1 MRSCEMTKSIQFSVV
16 AVVVI
21 CLSSFSF
28 QSYAQDAGGLEE
40 IVVTAQKR
48 SESMQDVP
56 ISIQVFSADE
66 IERLNIRNTID
77 LVRNVPNMIGINNV
91 GLPQAAS
98 YFLRGVGQ
106 DESISSLDPAVGT
119 FVDGVYIS
127 RQIANNARL
136 YDVDSVEVLR
146 GPQGTLYGRNTSG
159 GAIRIITQK
168 PHDHNEGFIDLAYG
182 EYDTREVTG
191 KANLA
196 ISDNLFLKVTAFYLD
211 QSDGFLQNVTLNRDQ
226 WTQEA
231 TGARVQVL
239 YSPSDRFEA
248 LLTYEH
254 SDDDTGG
261 IVGANALSAC
271 CSDDV
276 YQVESGLVNT
286 WAGTNLDA
294 YSLKATWDLDNM
306 QVDLIMARRDLNH
319 NFMNDYSDQV
329 VPAYII
335 PNNSY
340 HVQESVELNF
350 SGEGREG
357 AVRWAAGASY
367 YDDDNDVTF
376 GDGLCLFGCVVEA
389 TFWRDMTNV
398 TKTRAV
404 YADVAFDINDQW
416 TLTVGGRHT
425 DDSRV
430 MTVQQ
435 YLDVNPLKIR
445 DRNQGNFLNRSG
457 YIQIPGVTFGTA
469 DVVALGTPDRFDI
482 SEITSRVIIEY
493 NPTDSIMVYASVADS
508 FKGGG
513 WAARVTSAVDFK
525 GLTPEFVDSREF
537 GMKSQWLNDTLRFN
551 ITYFDSDYKDL
562 QVTAIDQVSGAFV
575 YSNKAD
581 ASVDGIEAEFVYA
594 PRDNLTVFAN
604 LGTLNGNYTDVR
616 PGAEGLMTKEL
627 KRTPDLSYRLGV
639 LYDQEIANGN
649 GEINLSV
656 VLNHEDEYYTNQN
669 NTAYGTRPSADT
681 LDLNVTYRPS
691 DANWRISAG
700 CTNCADED
708 RWNSTLDFGSLGFAT
723 QFQDLPRMWRVSFR
737 YDY

>member
-1 MRSCEMTKSIQFSVV
+1 M
-16 AVVVI
+16 
-21 CLSSFSF
+21 
-28 QSYAQDAGGLEE
+28 
-40 IVVTAQKR
+40 
-48 SESMQDVP
+48 
-56 ISIQVFSADE
+56 
-66 IERLNIRNTID
+66 
-77 LVRNVPNMIGINNV
+77 
-91 GLPQAAS
+91 
-98 YFLRGVGQ
+98 
-106 DESISSLDPAVGT
+106 
-119 FVDGVYIS
+119 
-127 RQIANNARL
+127 
-136 YDVDSVEVLR
+136 
-146 GPQGTLYGRNTSG
+146 
-159 GAIRIITQK
+159 
-168 PHDHNEGFIDLAYG
+168 
-182 EYDTREVTG
+182 
-191 KANLA
+191 
-196 ISDNLFLKVTAFYLD
+196 
-211 QSDGFLQNVTLNRDQ
+211 
-226 WTQEA
+226 
-231 TGARVQVL
+231 
-239 YSPSDRFEA
+239 
-248 LLTYEH
+248 
-254 SDDDTGG
+254 
-261 IVGANALSAC
+261 
-271 CSDDV
+271 
-276 YQVESGLVNT
+276 
-286 WAGTNLDA
+286 
-294 YSLKATWDLDNM
+294 
-306 QVDLIMARRDLNH
+306 
-319 NFMNDYSDQV
+319 
-329 VPAYII
+329 
-335 PNNSY
+335 
-340 HVQESVELNF
+340 QESAELNF

-445 DRNQGNFLNRSG
+445 DRNQGNFLDRSG

-482 SEITSRVIIEY
+482 SEFTSRVVIEY

-639 LYDQEIANGN
+639 LYDQDIANG
-649 GEINLSV
+649 EMNLSV

-681 LDLNVTYRPS
+681 WDLNVTYRPS
-691 DANWRISAG
+691 DANWRLTAG
-700 CTNCADED
+700 CTNCADEE

>member
-1 MRSCEMTKSIQFSVV
+1 MTKSIQFSVV

-182 EYDTREVTG
+182 AYDTREVTG

-306 QVDLIMARRDLNH
+306 QVDLIMARRNLNH

-329 VPAYII
+329 IPAYII
-335 PNNSY
+335 PNDSD
-340 HVQESVELNF
+340 HMQESAELNF

-435 YLDVNPLKIR
+435 YLDVSPIKIR
-445 DRNQGNFLNRSG
+445 DRNQGNFLDRSG

-482 SEITSRVIIEY
+482 SEFTSRVIIEY

-513 WAARVTSAVDFK
+513 WAARVTSAADFK

-616 PGAEGLMTKEL
+616 PGAEDLMTKEL

-639 LYDQEIANGN
+639 LYDQDMANG
-649 GEINLSV
+649 EMNLSV

-669 NTAYGTRPSADT
+669 NTAYGLRPSADT
-681 LDLNVTYRPS
+681 WDLNVTYRPS
-691 DANWRISAG
+691 DANWRVTAG
-700 CTNCADED
+700 CTNCADEE

-723 QFQDLPRMWRVSFR
+723 QFQDLPRLWRVSFR

>member
-1 MRSCEMTKSIQFSVV
+1 MTKSIQFSVV

-306 QVDLIMARRDLNH
+306 QVDLIMARRNLNH

-329 VPAYII
+329 IPAYII
-335 PNNSY
+335 PNDSD
-340 HVQESVELNF
+340 HMQESAELNF

-376 GDGLCLFGCVVEA
+376 GDGLCLFGCAVEA

-445 DRNQGNFLNRSG
+445 DRNQGNFLDRSG

-482 SEITSRVIIEY
+482 SEFTSRVVIEY

-639 LYDQEIANGN
+639 LYDQDIANG
-649 GEINLSV
+649 EMNLSV

-669 NTAYGTRPSADT
+669 NTAYGLRPSADT
-681 LDLNVTYRPS
+681 WDLNVTYRPS
-691 DANWRISAG
+691 DANWRLTAG
-700 CTNCADED
+700 CTNCADEE

>member
-1 MRSCEMTKSIQFSVV
+1 MTKSIQFSAV

-77 LVRNVPNMIGINNV
+77 LVRHVPNMIGINNV

-106 DESISSLDPAVGT
+106 DESISTLDPAVGT

-239 YSPSDRFEA
+239 YSPSERFEA

-286 WAGTNLDA
+286 WASTNLDA
-294 YSLKATWDLDNM
+294 YSLRATWDLDNM
-306 QVDLIMARRDLNH
+306 QVDLIMARRNLNH

-329 VPAYII
+329 IPAYII
-335 PNNSY
+335 PNDSD
-340 HVQESVELNF
+340 HLQESAELNF

-376 GDGLCLFGCVVEA
+376 GDGLCLFGCAVEA

-435 YLDVNPLKIR
+435 YLDVSPIKIR
-445 DRNQGNFLNRSG
+445 DRNQGNFLDRSG

-562 QVTAIDQVSGAFV
+562 QVTALDQVTGAFV

-581 ASVDGIEAEFVYA
+581 ASVDGIEAEIVYA

-639 LYDQEIANGN
+639 LYDQDIAT

-669 NTAYGTRPSADT
+669 NTAYGLRPSADT

-691 DANWRISAG
+691 DANWRVTAG
-700 CTNCADED
+700 CTNCADEE
-708 RWNSTLDFGSLGFAT
+708 RWNSTLDFGALGFAT

>member
-1 MRSCEMTKSIQFSVV
+1 MTKSIQFSAV

-56 ISIQVFSADE
+56 ISIQVFTADE
-66 IERLNIRNTID
+66 IERLNISNTID

-182 EYDTREVTG
+182 EYDTKEVTG

-196 ISDNLFLKVTAFYLD
+196 ISDNIFLKVTAFYLD

-226 WTQEA
+226 WTREA

-248 LLTYEH
+248 LLSYEH
-254 SDDDTGG
+254 SDDDTVG

-271 CSDDV
+271 CADDV
-276 YQVESGLVNT
+276 YKVESGLVNT

-294 YSLKATWDLDNM
+294 YSLRATWDLDNM
-306 QVDLIMARRDLNH
+306 QVDLIMARRNLNH

-329 VPAYII
+329 IPAYII
-335 PNNSY
+335 PNDSD
-340 HVQESVELNF
+340 HMQESAELNF

-398 TKTRAV
+398 TETRAV

-435 YLDVNPLKIR
+435 YLDVSPIKIR
-445 DRNQGNFLNRSG
+445 DRNQDNFLDRSG

-482 SEITSRVIIEY
+482 SEFTSRVIIEY

-513 WAARVTSAVDFK
+513 WAARVTSAADFK

-639 LYDQEIANGN
+639 LYDQDMANG
-649 GEINLSV
+649 EMNLSV
-656 VLNHEDEYYTNQN
+656 VLNHEDEYYNNQN
-669 NTAYGTRPSADT
+669 NTAYGLRPSADT
-681 LDLNVTYRPS
+681 WDLNVTYRPS
-691 DANWRISAG
+691 DANWRVTAG
-700 CTNCADED
+700 CTNCADEE

-723 QFQDLPRMWRVSFR
+723 QFQDLPRLWRVSFR

>member
-1 MRSCEMTKSIQFSVV
+1 MRGCEMTKSIQFSVV

-248 LLTYEH
+248 LFTYEH

-306 QVDLIMARRDLNH
+306 QVDLIMARRNLNH
-319 NFMNDYSDQV
+319 NFMNDYSDQAL
-329 VPAYII
+329 PAYII
-335 PNNSY
+335 PNDSD
-340 HVQESVELNF
+340 HMQESAELNF

-376 GDGLCLFGCVVEA
+376 GDGLCLFGCAVEA

-445 DRNQGNFLNRSG
+445 DRNQGNFLDRSG

-482 SEITSRVIIEY
+482 SEFTSRVVIEY

-639 LYDQEIANGN
+639 LYDQDIANG
-649 GEINLSV
+649 EMNLSV

-669 NTAYGTRPSADT
+669 NTAYGLRPSADT

-691 DANWRISAG
+691 DANWRLTAG
-700 CTNCADED
+700 CTNCADEE

>member
-1 MRSCEMTKSIQFSVV
+1 MTKSIQFSVV

-182 EYDTREVTG
+182 EYDTKEVTG

-226 WTQEA
+226 WTREA

-294 YSLKATWDLDNM
+294 YSLRATWDLDNM
-306 QVDLIMARRDLNH
+306 QVDLIMARRNLNH

-329 VPAYII
+329 IPAYII
-335 PNNSY
+335 PNDSD
-340 HVQESVELNF
+340 HMQESAELNF

-376 GDGLCLFGCVVEA
+376 GDGLCLFGCAVEA

-445 DRNQGNFLNRSG
+445 DRNQGNFLDRSG

-482 SEITSRVIIEY
+482 SEFTSRVIIEY

-513 WAARVTSAVDFK
+513 WAARVTSAADFK

-639 LYDQEIANGN
+639 LYDQDMANG
-649 GEINLSV
+649 EMNLSV
-656 VLNHEDEYYTNQN
+656 VLNHEDEYYNNQN
-669 NTAYGTRPSADT
+669 NTAYGLRPSADT
-681 LDLNVTYRPS
+681 WDLNVTYRPS
-691 DANWRISAG
+691 DANWRVTAG
-700 CTNCADED
+700 CTNCADEE

-723 QFQDLPRMWRVSFR
+723 QFQDLPRLWRVSFR

>member
-1 MRSCEMTKSIQFSVV
+1 MTKSIQFSVV
-16 AVVVI
+16 AAVVI

-127 RQIANNARL
+127 RQIANNAKL

-191 KANLA
+191 KVNLA

-231 TGARVQVL
+231 TGARLQVL
-239 YSPSDRFEA
+239 YSPSDQFEA
-248 LLTYEH
+248 LFTYEH

-271 CSDDV
+271 CSNDV

-294 YSLKATWDLDNM
+294 YSLRATWDLDNM
-306 QVDLIMARRDLNH
+306 QVDLIMARRNLNH

-329 VPAYII
+329 IPAYII
-335 PNNSY
+335 PNDSD
-340 HVQESVELNF
+340 HMQESAELNF

-376 GDGLCLFGCVVEA
+376 GDGLCLFGCAVEA

-416 TLTVGGRHT
+416 TMTVGGRHT

-435 YLDVNPLKIR
+435 YLDVSPIKIR
-445 DRNQGNFLNRSG
+445 DRNQGNFLDRSG

-482 SEITSRVIIEY
+482 SEFTSRVIIEY

-513 WAARVTSAVDFK
+513 WAARVTSAADFK

-562 QVTAIDQVSGAFV
+562 QVTALDQVTGAFV

-639 LYDQEIANGN
+639 LYDQDMANG
-649 GEINLSV
+649 EMNLSV

-669 NTAYGTRPSADT
+669 NTAYGLRPSADT
-681 LDLNVTYRPS
+681 WDLNVTYRPS
-691 DANWRISAG
+691 DANWRLTAG

>member
-1 MRSCEMTKSIQFSVV
+1 MTKSIQFSVV

-182 EYDTREVTG
+182 EYDTKEVTG
-191 KANLA
+191 KANLV

-239 YSPSDRFEA
+239 YSPSERFEA

-286 WAGTNLDA
+286 WASTNLDA
-294 YSLKATWDLDNM
+294 YSLRATWDLDNM
-306 QVDLIMARRDLNH
+306 QVDLIMARRNLNH

-329 VPAYII
+329 IPAYII
-335 PNNSY
+335 PNDSD
-340 HVQESVELNF
+340 HLQESAELNF

-376 GDGLCLFGCVVEA
+376 GDGLCLFGCAVEA

-445 DRNQGNFLNRSG
+445 DRNQGNFLDRSG

-562 QVTAIDQVSGAFV
+562 QVTALDQVTGAFV

-581 ASVDGIEAEFVYA
+581 ASVDGIEAEIVYA

-669 NTAYGTRPSADT
+669 NTAYGLRPSADT
-681 LDLNVTYRPS
+681 WDLNVTYRPS
-691 DANWRISAG
+691 DANWRVTAG
-700 CTNCADED
+700 CTNCADEE

>member
-1 MRSCEMTKSIQFSVV
+1 MTKSIQFSVV

-182 EYDTREVTG
+182 EYDTKEVTG
-191 KANLA
+191 KVNLA

-239 YSPSDRFEA
+239 YSPSERFEA

-306 QVDLIMARRDLNH
+306 QVDLIMARRNLNH

-329 VPAYII
+329 IPAYII
-335 PNNSY
+335 PNDSD
-340 HVQESVELNF
+340 HMQESAELNF

-376 GDGLCLFGCVVEA
+376 GDGLCLFGCAVEA

-445 DRNQGNFLNRSG
+445 DRNQGNFLDRSG

-562 QVTAIDQVSGAFV
+562 QVTALDQVTGAFV

-581 ASVDGIEAEFVYA
+581 ASVDGIEAEIVYA

-639 LYDQEIANGN
+639 LYDQDIAT

-669 NTAYGTRPSADT
+669 NTAYGLRPSADT

-691 DANWRISAG
+691 DANWRVTAG
-700 CTNCADED
+700 CTNCADEE

>member
-1 MRSCEMTKSIQFSVV
+1 MTKSIQFSAV
-16 AVVVI
+16 AVVMI
-21 CLSSFSF
+21 CLGSFSF
-28 QSYAQDAGGLEE
+28 QSYAQEGALEE

-56 ISIQVFSADE
+56 ISIQVFTADE
-66 IERLNIRNTID
+66 IERLNISNTID

-182 EYDTREVTG
+182 EYDTKEVTG
-191 KANLA
+191 KANLV
-196 ISDNLFLKVTAFYLD
+196 ISDNIFLKVTAFYLD

-226 WTQEA
+226 WTREA

-248 LLTYEH
+248 LFSYEH

-271 CSDDV
+271 CADDV
-276 YQVESGLVNT
+276 YKVESGLVNT

-294 YSLKATWDLDNM
+294 YSLRATWDLDNM
-306 QVDLIMARRDLNH
+306 QVDLIMARRNLNH
-319 NFMNDYSDQV
+319 NFMNDYSDQAL
-329 VPAYII
+329 PAYII
-335 PNNSY
+335 PNDSD
-340 HVQESVELNF
+340 HMQESVELNF

-435 YLDVNPLKIR
+435 YLDVSPIKIR
-445 DRNQGNFLNRSG
+445 DRNRGNFLDRSG

-482 SEITSRVIIEY
+482 SEFTSRVIIEY

-513 WAARVTSAVDFK
+513 WAARVTSAADFK

-537 GMKSQWLNDTLRFN
+537 GMKSQWLNDTVRFN

-639 LYDQEIANGN
+639 LYDQDMANG
-649 GEINLSV
+649 EMNLSV
-656 VLNHEDEYYTNQN
+656 VLNHEDEYYNNQN
-669 NTAYGTRPSADT
+669 NTAYGLRPSADT
-681 LDLNVTYRPS
+681 WDLNVTYRPS
-691 DANWRISAG
+691 DANWRVSAG
-700 CTNCADED
+700 CTNCADEE

-723 QFQDLPRMWRVSFR
+723 QFQDLPRLWRVSFR

>member
-1 MRSCEMTKSIQFSVV
+1 MTKSIQFSVV
-16 AVVVI
+16 AAVVI

-127 RQIANNARL
+127 RQIANNAKL

-182 EYDTREVTG
+182 EYDTKEVTG
-191 KANLA
+191 KVNLA

-231 TGARVQVL
+231 TGARLQVL
-239 YSPSDRFEA
+239 YSPSDQFEA
-248 LLTYEH
+248 LFTYEH

-271 CSDDV
+271 CSNDV
-276 YQVESGLVNT
+276 YKVESGLVNT

-398 TKTRAV
+398 TKTRAI

-435 YLDVNPLKIR
+435 YLDVSPIKIR

-482 SEITSRVIIEY
+482 SEFTSRVIIEY

-513 WAARVTSAVDFK
+513 WAARVTSAADFK

-562 QVTAIDQVSGAFV
+562 QVTALDQVTGAFV

-616 PGAEGLMTKEL
+616 AGAEGLMTKEL

-639 LYDQEIANGN
+639 LYDQDMANG
-649 GEINLSV
+649 EMNLSV

-669 NTAYGTRPSADT
+669 NTAYGLRPSADT
-681 LDLNVTYRPS
+681 WDLNVTYRPS
-691 DANWRISAG
+691 DANWRLTAG
-700 CTNCADED
+700 CTNCADEE

-723 QFQDLPRMWRVSFR
+723 QFQDLPRLWRVSFR

>member
-1 MRSCEMTKSIQFSVV
+1 MTKSIQFSVV

-159 GAIRIITQK
+159 GAIRIITKK

-239 YSPSDRFEA
+239 YSPSERFEA

-306 QVDLIMARRDLNH
+306 QVDLIMARRNLNH

-329 VPAYII
+329 IPAYII
-335 PNNSY
+335 PNDSD
-340 HVQESVELNF
+340 HMQESAELNF

-376 GDGLCLFGCVVEA
+376 GDGLCLFGCAVEA

-435 YLDVNPLKIR
+435 YLDVSPIKIR

-482 SEITSRVIIEY
+482 SEFTSRVIIEY

-562 QVTAIDQVSGAFV
+562 QVTALDQVTGAFV

-639 LYDQEIANGN
+639 LYDQDIANG
-649 GEINLSV
+649 EMNLSV

-669 NTAYGTRPSADT
+669 NTAYGLRPSADT
-681 LDLNVTYRPS
+681 WDLNVTYRPS
-691 DANWRISAG
+691 DANWRVTAG
-700 CTNCADED
+700 CTNCADEE

-723 QFQDLPRMWRVSFR
+723 QFQDLPRLWRVSFR

>member
-1 MRSCEMTKSIQFSVV
+1 MTKSIQFSAL
-16 AVVVI
+16 AVVMI
-21 CLSSFSF
+21 CLGSFSF
-28 QSYAQDAGGLEE
+28 QSYAQEGALEE

-56 ISIQVFSADE
+56 ISIQVFTADE
-66 IERLNIRNTID
+66 IERLNISNTID

-182 EYDTREVTG
+182 EYDTKEVTG

-196 ISDNLFLKVTAFYLD
+196 ISDNIFLKVTAFYLD

-226 WTQEA
+226 WTREA

-248 LLTYEH
+248 LLSYEH

-271 CSDDV
+271 CADDV
-276 YQVESGLVNT
+276 YKVESGLVNT

-294 YSLKATWDLDNM
+294 YSLRATWDLDNM
-306 QVDLIMARRDLNH
+306 QVDLIMARRNLNH
-319 NFMNDYSDQV
+319 NFMNDYSDQAL
-329 VPAYII
+329 PAYII
-335 PNNSY
+335 PNDSD
-340 HVQESVELNF
+340 HMQESVELNF

-435 YLDVNPLKIR
+435 YLDVSPIKIR
-445 DRNQGNFLNRSG
+445 DRNRGNFLDRSG

-482 SEITSRVIIEY
+482 SEFTSRVIIEY
-493 NPTDSIMVYASVADS
+493 NPTDSIMVYASVSDS

-513 WAARVTSAVDFK
+513 WAARVTSAADFK
-525 GLTPEFVDSREF
+525 GLTPEFVDSVEF
-537 GMKSQWLNDTLRFN
+537 GMKSQWLNDTVRFN

-639 LYDQEIANGN
+639 LYDQDMANG
-649 GEINLSV
+649 EMNLSV
-656 VLNHEDEYYTNQN
+656 VLNHEDEYYNNQN
-669 NTAYGTRPSADT
+669 NTAYGLRPSADT
-681 LDLNVTYRPS
+681 WDLNVTYRPS
-691 DANWRISAG
+691 DANWRVTAG
-700 CTNCADED
+700 CTNCADEA

-723 QFQDLPRMWRVSFR
+723 QFQDLPRLWRVSFR

>member
-1 MRSCEMTKSIQFSVV
+1 MTKSIQFSAL
-16 AVVVI
+16 AVVMI
-21 CLSSFSF
+21 CLGSFSF
-28 QSYAQDAGGLEE
+28 QSYAQEGALEE

-56 ISIQVFSADE
+56 ISIQVFTADE
-66 IERLNIRNTID
+66 IERLNISNTID

-182 EYDTREVTG
+182 EYDTKEVTG

-196 ISDNLFLKVTAFYLD
+196 ISDNIFLKVTAFYLD

-226 WTQEA
+226 WTREA

-248 LLTYEH
+248 LLSYEH

-271 CSDDV
+271 CADDV
-276 YQVESGLVNT
+276 YKVESGLVNT

-294 YSLKATWDLDNM
+294 YSLRATWDLDNM
-306 QVDLIMARRDLNH
+306 QVDLIMARRNLNH
-319 NFMNDYSDQV
+319 NFMNDYSDQAL
-329 VPAYII
+329 PAYII
-335 PNNSY
+335 PNDSD
-340 HVQESVELNF
+340 HMQESVELNF

-376 GDGLCLFGCVVEA
+376 GDGLCLFGCAVEA

-435 YLDVNPLKIR
+435 YLDVSPIKIR
-445 DRNQGNFLNRSG
+445 DRNRGNFLDRSG

-482 SEITSRVIIEY
+482 SEFTSRVIIEY
-493 NPTDSIMVYASVADS
+493 NPTDSIMVYASVSDS

-513 WAARVTSAVDFK
+513 WAARVTSAADFK
-525 GLTPEFVDSREF
+525 GLTPEFVDSIEF
-537 GMKSQWLNDTLRFN
+537 GMKSQWLNDTVRFN

-639 LYDQEIANGN
+639 LYDQDMANG
-649 GEINLSV
+649 EMNLSV
-656 VLNHEDEYYTNQN
+656 VLNHEDEYYNNQN
-669 NTAYGTRPSADT
+669 NTAYGLRPSADT
-681 LDLNVTYRPS
+681 WDLNVTYRPS
-691 DANWRISAG
+691 DANWRVTAG
-700 CTNCADED
+700 CTNCADEE

-723 QFQDLPRMWRVSFR
+723 QFQDLPRLWRVSFR

>member
-1 MRSCEMTKSIQFSVV
+1 MTRSIQVSVV

-191 KANLA
+191 KANLV

-294 YSLKATWDLDNM
+294 YSLRTTWDLDNM
-306 QVDLIMARRDLNH
+306 QVDLIMARRNLNH

-329 VPAYII
+329 IPAYII
-335 PNNSY
+335 PNDSD
-340 HVQESVELNF
+340 HMQESAELNF

-445 DRNQGNFLNRSG
+445 DRNQGNFLDRSG

-482 SEITSRVIIEY
+482 SEFTSRVVIEY

-639 LYDQEIANGN
+639 LYDQDIANG
-649 GEINLSV
+649 EMNLSV

-669 NTAYGTRPSADT
+669 NTAYGLRPSADT
-681 LDLNVTYRPS
+681 WDLNVTYRPS
-691 DANWRISAG
+691 DANWRLTAG
-700 CTNCADED
+700 CTNCADEE

>member
-1 MRSCEMTKSIQFSVV
+1 MTKSIQFSAV

-106 DESISSLDPAVGT
+106 DESISSLYPAVGT

-182 EYDTREVTG
+182 EYDTKEVTG
-191 KANLA
+191 KANLV
-196 ISDNLFLKVTAFYLD
+196 ISDNIFLKVTAFYLD

-226 WTQEA
+226 WTREA

-248 LLTYEH
+248 LLSYEH

-271 CSDDV
+271 CADDV
-276 YQVESGLVNT
+276 YKVESGLVNT

-294 YSLKATWDLDNM
+294 YSLRATWDMDNM
-306 QVDLIMARRDLNH
+306 QVDLIMARRNLNH

-329 VPAYII
+329 IPAYII
-335 PNNSY
+335 PNDSD
-340 HVQESVELNF
+340 HMQESAELNF

-376 GDGLCLFGCVVEA
+376 GDGLCLFGCAVEA
-389 TFWRDMTNV
+389 TFCRDMTNV

-435 YLDVNPLKIR
+435 YLDVSPIKIR
-445 DRNQGNFLNRSG
+445 DRNRGNFLDRSG

-482 SEITSRVIIEY
+482 SEFTSRVIIEY

-513 WAARVTSAVDFK
+513 WAARVTSAADFK
-525 GLTPEFVDSREF
+525 GLTPEFVDSIEF
-537 GMKSQWLNDTLRFN
+537 GMKSQWLNDTVRFN

-639 LYDQEIANGN
+639 LYDQDMANG
-649 GEINLSV
+649 EMNLSV
-656 VLNHEDEYYTNQN
+656 VLNHEDEYYNNQN
-669 NTAYGTRPSADT
+669 NTAYGLRPSADT
-681 LDLNVTYRPS
+681 WDLNVTYRPS
-691 DANWRISAG
+691 DANWRVTAG
-700 CTNCADED
+700 CTNCADEE

-723 QFQDLPRMWRVSFR
+723 QFQDLPRLWRVSFR

>member
-1 MRSCEMTKSIQFSVV
+1 MRGCEMTKSIQFSVV

-21 CLSSFSF
+21 CLSSFGF

-306 QVDLIMARRDLNH
+306 QVDLIMARRNLNH
-319 NFMNDYSDQV
+319 NFMNDYSDQAL
-329 VPAYII
+329 PAYII
-335 PNNSY
+335 PNDSD
-340 HVQESVELNF
+340 HMQESAELNF

-376 GDGLCLFGCVVEA
+376 GDGLCLFGCAVEA

-435 YLDVNPLKIR
+435 YLDVSPIKIR
-445 DRNQGNFLNRSG
+445 DRNQGNFLDRSG

-482 SEITSRVIIEY
+482 SEFTSRVIIEY

-639 LYDQEIANGN
+639 LYDQDMANG
-649 GEINLSV
+649 EMNLSV

-669 NTAYGTRPSADT
+669 NTAFGLRPSADT
-681 LDLNVTYRPS
+681 WDLNVTYRPS
-691 DANWRISAG
+691 DANWRVTAG
-700 CTNCADED
+700 CTNCADEE

>member
-1 MRSCEMTKSIQFSVV
+1 MTKSIQFSVV

-56 ISIQVFSADE
+56 ISIQVFTADE
-66 IERLNIRNTID
+66 IERLNISNTID

-168 PHDHNEGFIDLAYG
+168 PHDHNEGYIDLAYG
-182 EYDTREVTG
+182 EYDTKEVTG
-191 KANLA
+191 KANLV

-226 WTQEA
+226 WTREA

-239 YSPSDRFEA
+239 YSPSDQFEA

-271 CSDDV
+271 CSNDV
-276 YQVESGLVNT
+276 YKVESGLVNT
-286 WAGTNLDA
+286 WAGSNLDA
-294 YSLKATWDLDNM
+294 YSLRATWDLDNM
-306 QVDLIMARRDLNH
+306 QVDLIMARRNLNH
-319 NFMNDYSDQV
+319 NFMNDYSDQAL
-329 VPAYII
+329 PAYII
-335 PNNSY
+335 PNDSD
-340 HVQESVELNF
+340 HMQESIELNF

-376 GDGLCLFGCVVEA
+376 GDGLCLFGCAVEA

-435 YLDVNPLKIR
+435 YLDVSPIKIR
-445 DRNQGNFLNRSG
+445 DRNRDNFLDRSG

-482 SEITSRVIIEY
+482 SEFTSRVIIEY

-513 WAARVTSAVDFK
+513 WAARVTSAADFK

-537 GMKSQWLNDTLRFN
+537 GMKSQWLNDTVRFN

-594 PRDNLTVFAN
+594 PRDNFTLFAN

-616 PGAEGLMTKEL
+616 PGAEDLMTKEL

-639 LYDQEIANGN
+639 LYDQDMANG
-649 GEINLSV
+649 EMNLSV
-656 VLNHEDEYYTNQN
+656 VLNHEDEYYNNQN
-669 NTAYGTRPSADT
+669 NTAYGLRPSADT
-681 LDLNVTYRPS
+681 WDLNVTYRPS
-691 DANWRISAG
+691 DANWRVTAG
-700 CTNCADED
+700 CTNCADEE

-723 QFQDLPRMWRVSFR
+723 QFQDLPRLWRVSFR

>member
-1 MRSCEMTKSIQFSVV
+1 MRGCEMTKSIQFSVV

-239 YSPSDRFEA
+239 YSPTDRFET
-248 LLTYEH
+248 LFTYEH

-294 YSLKATWDLDNM
+294 YSLRATWDLDNM
-306 QVDLIMARRDLNH
+306 QVDLIMARRNLNH
-319 NFMNDYSDQV
+319 NFMNDYSDQAL
-329 VPAYII
+329 PAYII
-335 PNNSY
+335 PNDSD
-340 HVQESVELNF
+340 HMQESAELNF

-376 GDGLCLFGCVVEA
+376 GDGLCLFGCAVEA

-435 YLDVNPLKIR
+435 YLDVSPIKIR
-445 DRNQGNFLNRSG
+445 DRNQGNFLDRSG

-482 SEITSRVIIEY
+482 SEFTSRVVIEY

-639 LYDQEIANGN
+639 LYDQDIANG
-649 GEINLSV
+649 EMNLSV

-669 NTAYGTRPSADT
+669 NTAYGLRPSADT

-691 DANWRISAG
+691 DANWRLTAG
-700 CTNCADED
+700 CTNCADEE

>member
-1 MRSCEMTKSIQFSVV
+1 MTKSIQFSAV

-182 EYDTREVTG
+182 EYDTKEVTG
-191 KANLA
+191 KVNLA

-231 TGARVQVL
+231 TGARLQVL
-239 YSPSDRFEA
+239 YSPSDQFEA
-248 LLTYEH
+248 LFTYEH

-276 YQVESGLVNT
+276 YKVESGLVNT

-294 YSLKATWDLDNM
+294 YSLRATWDLDNM

-329 VPAYII
+329 IPAYII
-335 PNNSY
+335 PNDSY
-340 HVQESVELNF
+340 HVQESAELNF

-435 YLDVNPLKIR
+435 YLDVSPIKIR
-445 DRNQGNFLNRSG
+445 DRNRGNFLDRSG

-482 SEITSRVIIEY
+482 SEFTSRVIIEY

-513 WAARVTSAVDFK
+513 WAARVTSAADFK

-562 QVTAIDQVSGAFV
+562 QVTALDQVTGAFV

-627 KRTPDLSYRLGV
+627 KRTPDMSYRLGV
-639 LYDQEIANGN
+639 LYDQDMANG
-649 GEINLSV
+649 EMNLSV

-669 NTAYGTRPSADT
+669 NTAYGLRPSADT
-681 LDLNVTYRPS
+681 WDLNVTYRPS
-691 DANWRISAG
+691 DANWRVTAG
-700 CTNCADED
+700 CTNCADEE

>member
-1 MRSCEMTKSIQFSVV
+1 MTKSIQFSVV

-21 CLSSFSF
+21 CLSSFGF

-182 EYDTREVTG
+182 EYDTKEVAG
-191 KANLA
+191 KANLV

-231 TGARVQVL
+231 TGARVQLL

-276 YQVESGLVNT
+276 YQIESGLVNT

-306 QVDLIMARRDLNH
+306 QVDLIMARRNLNH

-329 VPAYII
+329 IPAYII
-335 PNNSY
+335 PNDSD
-340 HVQESVELNF
+340 HMQESAELNF

-376 GDGLCLFGCVVEA
+376 GDGLCLFGCAVEA

-445 DRNQGNFLNRSG
+445 DRNQGNFLDRSG

-482 SEITSRVIIEY
+482 SEFTSRVIIEY

-639 LYDQEIANGN
+639 LYDQDIANGEMN
-649 GEINLSV
+649 FSV
-656 VLNHEDEYYTNQN
+656 VLNHEDEYYSNQN
-669 NTAYGTRPSADT
+669 NTAFGLRPSADT
-681 LDLNVTYRPS
+681 WDLNVTYRPS
-691 DANWRISAG
+691 DANWRVTAG
-700 CTNCADED
+700 CTNCADEE

>member
-1 MRSCEMTKSIQFSVV
+1 MTKRIKLSTLFV
-16 AVVVI
+16 AVI
-21 CLSSFSF
+21 SLSSFSF
-28 QSYAQDAGGLEE
+28 QGFAQNEGGLEE

-66 IERLNIRNTID
+66 IERLNISNTID

-106 DESISSLDPAVGT
+106 DESISTLDPAVGT

-127 RQIANNARL
+127 RQIANNTRL
-136 YDVDSVEVLR
+136 YDVDRAEVLR

-159 GAIRIITQK
+159 GAVRIITQK
-168 PHDHNEGFIDLAYG
+168 PHDHNEGFIDIAYG
-182 EYDTREVTG
+182 EYDTKEVTG
-191 KANLA
+191 KANLV
-196 ISDNLFLKVTAFYLD
+196 IGDNLFAKVTAFYLD
-211 QSDGFLQNVTLNRDQ
+211 QSDGFIENVTLNRDQ
-226 WTQEA
+226 WVREA
-231 TGARVQVL
+231 TGARVQIL
-239 YSPSDRFEA
+239 YSPSDQFEA
-248 LLTYEH
+248 LFSYEH

-261 IVGANALSAC
+261 IVGANAMSAC
-271 CSDDV
+271 CANDV
-276 YQVESGLVNT
+276 YKVESGLENT
-286 WAGTNLDA
+286 WASTNLDA
-294 YSLKATWDLDNM
+294 YSLRATWNLDKM
-306 QVDLIMARRDLNH
+306 EVDLIIARRDLNH
-319 NFMNDYSDQV
+319 NFMNDYSDQAL
-329 VPAYII
+329 PAYII
-335 PNNSY
+335 PNDSD

-350 SGEGREG
+350 SGERNDG
-357 AVRWAAGASY
+357 AIRWAAGASY

-398 TKTRAV
+398 TETRAI
-404 YADVAFDINDQW
+404 YADVAIDINDQW

-430 MTVQQ
+430 MTVEQ
-435 YLDVNPLKIR
+435 YLDVSPLKIR
-445 DRNQGNFLNRSG
+445 DRNRGNFLNRSG

-482 SEITSRVIIEY
+482 SEFTSRVVIEY

-513 WAARVTSAVDFK
+513 WASRVTSAADFK
-525 GLTPEFVDSREF
+525 GLTPEFVESIEF
-537 GMKSQWLNDTLRFN
+537 GMKSQWLDDTLRFN
-551 ITYFDSDYKDL
+551 ITYFDADYDDL
-562 QVTAIDQVSGAFV
+562 QVTAIDQSTGAFV

-594 PRDNLTVFAN
+594 PQDNLTVFAN
-604 LGTLNGNYTDVR
+604 VGTLNGNYTDVR

-627 KRTPDLSYRLGV
+627 KRTPDMSYRLGV
-639 LYDQEIANGN
+639 LYDQDISS
-649 GEINLSV
+649 GELNLSV
-656 VLNHEDEYYTNQN
+656 VLNHEDEYFTNQN
-669 NTAYGTRPSADT
+669 NTPFGTRPSADT
-681 LDLNVTYRPS
+681 WDLSVTYRPN
-691 DANWRISAG
+691 DADWRLTAG
-700 CTNCADED
+700 CTNCADEE
-708 RWNSTLDFGSLGFAT
+708 RFNSTLDFGTLGFAT
-723 QFQDLPRMWRVSFR
+723 QFQDMPRLWRVSFR

>member
-1 MRSCEMTKSIQFSVV
+1 
-16 AVVVI
+16 VVI

-127 RQIANNARL
+127 RQIANNAKL

-182 EYDTREVTG
+182 EYDTKEVTG
-191 KANLA
+191 KVNLA

-231 TGARVQVL
+231 TGARLQVL
-239 YSPSDRFEA
+239 YSPSDQFEA
-248 LLTYEH
+248 LFTYEH

-271 CSDDV
+271 CSNDV
-276 YQVESGLVNT
+276 YKVESGLVNT

-398 TKTRAV
+398 TKTRAI

-435 YLDVNPLKIR
+435 YLDVSPIKIR

-482 SEITSRVIIEY
+482 SEFTSRVIIEY

-513 WAARVTSAVDFK
+513 WAARVTSAADFK

-562 QVTAIDQVSGAFV
+562 QVTALDQVTGAFV

-616 PGAEGLMTKEL
+616 AGAEGLMTKEL

-639 LYDQEIANGN
+639 LYDQDMANG
-649 GEINLSV
+649 EMNLSV

-669 NTAYGTRPSADT
+669 NTAYGLRPSADT
-681 LDLNVTYRPS
+681 WDLNVTYRPS
-691 DANWRISAG
+691 DANWRVTAG
-700 CTNCADED
+700 CTNCADEE

>member
-1 MRSCEMTKSIQFSVV
+1 
-16 AVVVI
+16 
-21 CLSSFSF
+21 
-28 QSYAQDAGGLEE
+28 
-40 IVVTAQKR
+40 
-48 SESMQDVP
+48 MQDVP

-106 DESISSLDPAVGT
+106 DESISTLDPAVGT

-182 EYDTREVTG
+182 EYDTKEVTG
-191 KANLA
+191 KVNLV
-196 ISDNLFLKVTAFYLD
+196 ISDNIFLKVTAFYLD

-239 YSPSDRFEA
+239 YSPSERFEA

-286 WAGTNLDA
+286 WASTNLDA
-294 YSLKATWDLDNM
+294 YSLRATWDLDNM
-306 QVDLIMARRDLNH
+306 QVDLIVARRDLNH

-329 VPAYII
+329 IPAYII
-335 PNNSY
+335 PNDSY
-340 HVQESVELNF
+340 HMQESVELNF

-376 GDGLCLFGCVVEA
+376 GDGLCLFGCAVEA

-445 DRNQGNFLNRSG
+445 DRNQGNFLDRSG

-513 WAARVTSAVDFK
+513 WAARVTSAADFK

-562 QVTAIDQVSGAFV
+562 QVTALDQVSGAFV

-639 LYDQEIANGN
+639 LYDQDVANG
-649 GEINLSV
+649 EVNLSV

-669 NTAYGTRPSADT
+669 NTAYGLRPSADT
-681 LDLNVTYRPS
+681 WDLNVTYRPS
-691 DANWRISAG
+691 DANWRVTAG
-700 CTNCADED
+700 CTNCADEE

-723 QFQDLPRMWRVSFR
+723 QFQDLPRLWRVSFR

>member
-1 MRSCEMTKSIQFSVV
+1 MTKSIQFSVV

-159 GAIRIITQK
+159 GAIRIITKK

-191 KANLA
+191 KVNLA

-239 YSPSDRFEA
+239 YSPSERFEA

-306 QVDLIMARRDLNH
+306 QVDLIMARRNLNH

-329 VPAYII
+329 IPAYII
-335 PNNSY
+335 PNDSD
-340 HVQESVELNF
+340 HLQESAELNF

-376 GDGLCLFGCVVEA
+376 GDGLCLFGCAVEA

-445 DRNQGNFLNRSG
+445 DRNQGNFLDRSG

-562 QVTAIDQVSGAFV
+562 QVTALDQVTGAFV

-581 ASVDGIEAEFVYA
+581 ASVDGIEAEIVYA

-639 LYDQEIANGN
+639 LYDQDIAT

-669 NTAYGTRPSADT
+669 NTAYGLRPSADT

-691 DANWRISAG
+691 DANWRVTAG
-700 CTNCADED
+700 CTNCADEE

>member
-1 MRSCEMTKSIQFSVV
+1 MTKSIQFSAV

-168 PHDHNEGFIDLAYG
+168 PHDHNEGFIDLAYS

-306 QVDLIMARRDLNH
+306 QVDLIMARRNLNH
-319 NFMNDYSDQV
+319 NFMNDYSDQAL
-329 VPAYII
+329 PAYII
-335 PNNSY
+335 PNDSD
-340 HVQESVELNF
+340 HMQESVELNF

-376 GDGLCLFGCVVEA
+376 GDGLCLFGCAVEA

-435 YLDVNPLKIR
+435 YLDVSPIKIR
-445 DRNQGNFLNRSG
+445 DRNQDNFLDRSG

-482 SEITSRVIIEY
+482 SEFTSRVIIEY

-513 WAARVTSAVDFK
+513 WAARVTSAADFK

-639 LYDQEIANGN
+639 LYDQDMANG
-649 GEINLSV
+649 EMNLSV
-656 VLNHEDEYYTNQN
+656 VLNHEDEYYNNQN
-669 NTAYGTRPSADT
+669 NTAYGLRPSADT
-681 LDLNVTYRPS
+681 WDLNVTYRPS
-691 DANWRISAG
+691 DANWRVTAG
-700 CTNCADED
+700 CTNCADEE

-723 QFQDLPRMWRVSFR
+723 QFQDLPRLWRVSFR

>member
-1 MRSCEMTKSIQFSVV
+1 MTKSIQFSVV

-286 WAGTNLDA
+286 WASTNLDA
-294 YSLKATWDLDNM
+294 YSLRATWDLDNM
-306 QVDLIMARRDLNH
+306 QVDLIMARRNLNH

-329 VPAYII
+329 IPAYII
-335 PNNSY
+335 PNDSD
-340 HVQESVELNF
+340 HLQESAELNF

-376 GDGLCLFGCVVEA
+376 GDGLCLFGCAVEA

-445 DRNQGNFLNRSG
+445 DRNQGNFLDRSG

-482 SEITSRVIIEY
+482 SEFTSRVVIEY

-639 LYDQEIANGN
+639 LYDQDIANG
-649 GEINLSV
+649 EMNLSV

-669 NTAYGTRPSADT
+669 NTAYGLRPSADT
-681 LDLNVTYRPS
+681 WDLNVTYRPS
-691 DANWRISAG
+691 DANWRLTAG
-700 CTNCADED
+700 CTNCADEK

-723 QFQDLPRMWRVSFR
+723 QFQDLPRLWRVSFR

>member
-1 MRSCEMTKSIQFSVV
+1 MTKSIQFSVV

-239 YSPSDRFEA
+239 YSPSERFEA

-306 QVDLIMARRDLNH
+306 QVDLIMARRNLNH

-329 VPAYII
+329 IPAYII
-335 PNNSY
+335 PNDSD
-340 HVQESVELNF
+340 HMQESAELNF

-357 AVRWAAGASY
+357 AVHWAAGASY
-367 YDDDNDVTF
+367 YYDDNDVTF
-376 GDGLCLFGCVVEA
+376 GDGLCLFGCAVEA

-435 YLDVNPLKIR
+435 YLDVSPIKIR

-482 SEITSRVIIEY
+482 SEFTSRVIIEY

-513 WAARVTSAVDFK
+513 WAARVTSAADFK

-562 QVTAIDQVSGAFV
+562 QVTALDQVTGAFV

-616 PGAEGLMTKEL
+616 AGAEGLMTKEL

-639 LYDQEIANGN
+639 LYDQDMANG
-649 GEINLSV
+649 EMNLSV

-669 NTAYGTRPSADT
+669 NTAYGLRPSADT
-681 LDLNVTYRPS
+681 WDLNVTYRPS
-691 DANWRISAG
+691 DANWRLTAG
-700 CTNCADED
+700 CTNCADEE

-723 QFQDLPRMWRVSFR
+723 QFQDLPRLWRVSFR

>member
-1 MRSCEMTKSIQFSVV
+1 MTKSIQFSAL
-16 AVVVI
+16 AVVMI
-21 CLSSFSF
+21 CLGSFSF
-28 QSYAQDAGGLEE
+28 QSYAQEGALEE

-56 ISIQVFSADE
+56 ISIQVFTADE
-66 IERLNIRNTID
+66 IERLNISNTID

-182 EYDTREVTG
+182 EYDTKEVTG

-196 ISDNLFLKVTAFYLD
+196 ISDSIFLKVTAFYLD

-226 WTQEA
+226 WTREA

-248 LLTYEH
+248 LFSYEH

-261 IVGANALSAC
+261 IVGANVLSAC
-271 CSDDV
+271 CAGDV
-276 YQVESGLVNT
+276 YKVESGLVNT

-294 YSLKATWDLDNM
+294 YSLRATWDLDNM
-306 QVDLIMARRDLNH
+306 QVDLIMARRNLNH

-329 VPAYII
+329 IPAYII
-335 PNNSY
+335 PNDSD
-340 HVQESVELNF
+340 HMQESFELNF

-357 AVRWAAGASY
+357 AVRWAGGASY

-435 YLDVNPLKIR
+435 YLDVSPIKIR
-445 DRNQGNFLNRSG
+445 DRNRGNFLDRSG

-482 SEITSRVIIEY
+482 SEFTSRVVIEY

-537 GMKSQWLNDTLRFN
+537 GMKSQWLNDTVRFN

-594 PRDNLTVFAN
+594 PRDNFTLFVN

-639 LYDQEIANGN
+639 LYDQDMANG
-649 GEINLSV
+649 EMNLSV
-656 VLNHEDEYYTNQN
+656 VLNHEDEYYNNQN
-669 NTAYGTRPSADT
+669 NTAYGLRPSADT
-681 LDLNVTYRPS
+681 WDLNVTYRPS
-691 DANWRISAG
+691 DANWRVTAG
-700 CTNCADED
+700 CTNCADEA

-723 QFQDLPRMWRVSFR
+723 QFQDLPRLWRVSFR

>member
-1 MRSCEMTKSIQFSVV
+1 MTKKIQFSALTIVM
-16 AVVVI
+16 I

-28 QSYAQDAGGLEE
+28 QSYAQNEGGLEE

-66 IERLNIRNTID
+66 IERLNISNTID
-77 LVRNVPNMIGINNV
+77 LIKNVPNMIGINNV

-127 RQIANNARL
+127 RQIANNTRL
-136 YDVDSVEVLR
+136 YDVDRAEVLR

-159 GAIRIITQK
+159 GAVRIITQK
-168 PHDHNEGFIDLAYG
+168 PHDHNEGFIDIAYG
-182 EYDTREVTG
+182 EYDTTEITG
-191 KANLA
+191 KANLV
-196 ISDNLFLKVTAFYLD
+196 IGDNLFAKVTAFRLD
-211 QSDGFLQNVTLNRDQ
+211 QGDGFIENVTLNRDQ
-226 WTQEA
+226 WVREA
-231 TGARVQVL
+231 TGARVQIL
-239 YSPSDRFEA
+239 YSPSDQFEA
-248 LLTYEH
+248 LFSYEH

-271 CSDDV
+271 CANDV
-276 YQVESGLVNT
+276 YKVESGLENT
-286 WAGTNLDA
+286 WASTNLDA
-294 YSLKATWDLDNM
+294 YSLRATWNLDKM
-306 QVDLIMARRDLNH
+306 EVDLIIARRDLNH
-319 NFMNDYSDQV
+319 NFMNDYSDQAL
-329 VPAYII
+329 PAYII
-335 PNNSY
+335 PNDSD

-350 SGEGREG
+350 SGERNDG
-357 AVRWAAGASY
+357 AIRWAAGASY

-376 GDGLCLFGCVVEA
+376 GDGLCLFGCFIEA

-398 TKTRAV
+398 TETRAI
-404 YADVAFDINDQW
+404 YADVAIDINDQW

-430 MTVQQ
+430 MTVEQ
-435 YLDVNPLKIR
+435 YLDVSPLKIR
-445 DRNQGNFLNRSG
+445 DRNRGNFLNRSG

-482 SEITSRVIIEY
+482 SEFTSRVVIEY

-513 WAARVTSAVDFK
+513 WASRVTSAADFK
-525 GLTPEFVDSREF
+525 GLTPEFVESIEF
-537 GMKSQWLNDTLRFN
+537 GMKSQWLDDTLRFN
-551 ITYFDSDYKDL
+551 ITYFDADYDDL
-562 QVTAIDQVSGAFV
+562 QVTAIDQSTGAFV

-594 PRDNLTVFAN
+594 PQDNLTVFAN
-604 LGTLNGNYTDVR
+604 VGTLNGNYTDVR

-627 KRTPDLSYRLGV
+627 KRTPDMSYRLGV
-639 LYDQEIANGN
+639 LYDQDISS
-649 GEINLSV
+649 GELNLSV
-656 VLNHEDEYYTNQN
+656 VLNHEDEYFTNQN
-669 NTAYGTRPSADT
+669 NTAFGTRPSADT
-681 LDLNVTYRPS
+681 WDLNVTYRPN
-691 DANWRISAG
+691 DADWRLTAG

-708 RWNSTLDFGSLGFAT
+708 RFNSTLDFGTLGFAT
-723 QFQDLPRMWRVSFR
+723 QFQDMPRLWKVSFR